1 MSVIIRPTVPFTP
14 SQRGR
19 LQRWLS
25 RSSAD
30 FRVMQCYLSYHQG
43 AILVELPTDLSVS
56 EVGLGHILA
65 EKARDAMGDRFQY
78 VLEPYHARSAE
89 KRPSVARRNRPARL
103 PDPTYTEPSTPPPW
117 ASELL
122 ARRRPEGL
130 SGP

>member
-89 KRPSVARRNRPARL
+89 KRTSVSCRIRPDPL
-103 PDPTYTEPSTPPPW
+103 PDPTNSVTSNTPPW
-117 ASELL
+117 ASY
-122 ARRRPEGL
+122 
-130 SGP
+130 